1 MPKYKKVKCGKA
13 EYLIDLEEVIG
24 TGAYGKVKIIFN
36 FI

>member
-24 TGAYGKVKIIFN
+24 TGASWEG
-36 FI
+36 

>member
-24 TGAYGKVKIIFN
+24 TGAYGKVRN
-36 FI
+36 FYNY